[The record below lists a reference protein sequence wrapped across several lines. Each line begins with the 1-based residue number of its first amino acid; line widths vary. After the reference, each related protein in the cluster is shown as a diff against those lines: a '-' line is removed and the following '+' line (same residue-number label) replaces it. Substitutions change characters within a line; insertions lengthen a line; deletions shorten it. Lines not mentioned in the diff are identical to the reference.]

1 MGRSLLAN
9 LRRLVRI
16 PILFLHVIL
25 GILVILGCV
34 AIDRLLRRPLHGGLG
49 RRAQGFWSRS
59 ICWLLGIRIRHAG
72 EKIADPPVLLA
83 SNHVSWLDI
92 LVIAAYHPVS
102 FLSKEEVRRWPGIG
116 FVATCLGT
124 LYVQRGNPRAA
135 PQVMADMAER
145 LRYPD
150 RVAFFPE
157 GTTTR
162 GLDLLP
168 LKHRL
173 FQSAIDA
180 GAPVQPLLLRY
191 LNPDG
196 SVNVR
201 APFVDNQNLV
211 TQVIRLAGEPMVEAR
226 LIAAAPLPSV
236 GHDRA
241 SLRDA
246 VERHL
251 RDMLLSQNGHK
262 VAIQ

>member
-1 MGRSLLAN
+1 LLAN

-25 GILVILGCV
+25 GVVVIPGCV

-49 RRAQGFWSRS
+49 RRAQAFWCRS

-83 SNHVSWLDI
+83 ANHVSWLDI
-92 LVIAAYHPVS
+92 LVILADYPVS

-135 PQVMADMAER
+135 PKVVADMGER
-145 LRYPD
+145 LRLPD

-162 GLDLLP
+162 GTDLLP

-173 FQSAIDA
+173 FQAAIDA
-180 GAPVQPLLLRY
+180 EVPVQPLLLRY

-196 SVNVR
+196 SVNGR
-201 APFVDNQNLV
+201 APFVDNQHLIA
-211 TQVIRLAGEPMVEAR
+211 QVIRLAGEPLVEVR
-226 LIAAAPLPSV
+226 LIAGAPLTSA

-262 VAIQ
+262 VSIQ

>member
-1 MGRSLLAN
+1 MGAYVLPN

-16 PILFLHVIL
+16 PVLFLHVML
-25 GILVILGCV
+25 GVVVILACV
-34 AIDRLLRRPLHGGLG
+34 AIDRLLQKPLHGGLG
-49 RRAQGFWSRS
+49 RRAQAFWCHS
-59 ICWLLGIRIRHAG
+59 ICRLLGVRIRHAG
-72 EKIADPPVLLA
+72 ERIADPPVLLA
-83 SNHVSWLDI
+83 ANHVSWLDI
-92 LVIAAYHPVS
+92 LVISADHPVS

-135 PQVMADMAER
+135 PKVVADMVER
-145 LRYPD
+145 LHLPD

-162 GLDLLP
+162 GMDLLP

-173 FQSAIDA
+173 FQAAVDA
-180 GAPVQPLLLRY
+180 KVPVQPLLLRY

-196 SVNVR
+196 SVNCR
-201 APFVDNQNLV
+201 TPFVDNQNLIA
-211 TQVIRLAGEPMVEAR
+211 QVIRLAGEPRVEAR
-226 LIAAAPLPSV
+226 LIAGDTLSSI

-241 SLRDA
+241 SLRDV
-246 VERHL
+246 VERHM

-262 VAIQ
+262 VAIE

>member
-1 MGRSLLAN
+1 MTGFLLPH
-9 LRRLVRI
+9 LRRLIRI
-16 PILFLHVIL
+16 PLLFLHVIL
-25 GILVILGCV
+25 GVIVILACV
-34 AIDRLLRRPLHGGLG
+34 AVDRLLRKPLHGGLG
-49 RRAQGFWSRS
+49 RRAQAFWCHS
-59 ICWLLGIRIRHAG
+59 ICYLLGIRIRHAG
-72 EKIADPPVLLA
+72 QAIADPPVLLA
-83 SNHVSWLDI
+83 ANHVSWLDI
-92 LVIAAYHPVS
+92 LVISADYPVS

-135 PQVMADMAER
+135 PRVVADMAER
-145 LRYPD
+145 LRLPD

-162 GLDLLP
+162 GTDLLP

-173 FQSAIDA
+173 FQAAVDA
-180 GAPVQPLLLRY
+180 EVPVQPLLLRY
-191 LNPDG
+191 LNADG
-196 SVNVR
+196 SVNRR
-201 APFVDNQNLV
+201 APFVDNQNLIA
-211 TQVIRLAGEPMVEAR
+211 QVIRLAGEPMVEAR
-226 LIAAAPLPSV
+226 LIAAAPLPSG

-262 VAIQ
+262 IAIQ